1 MEKKYNFR
9 ALTANKDIEIKPV
22 TLKALQFAI
31 DKKSEVTNVAITGNY
46 GAGKSSVV
54 ESFERKCT
62 DKKFIH
68 ISLGQYDETIG
79 SEKNG
84 LNTRQINTI
93 EGKIIN
99 QLLHQINPNQIRKS
113 IFKTLDAESQIKPF
127 NISIYLGLV
136 ILLSLYLLNISSWNS
151 LIHNFS
157 WLSWTTKPII
167 SLLVL
172 VILFVLIIYGFY
184 FLLKLQKDFGFIKK
198 LSLKAEK
205 IETDIEIFSNDNSKV
220 SYFDRYLDD
229 VLYLFKQS
237 GADVIVFE
245 DIERFN
251 DSRIFEKLK
260 ELNIVINRK
269 RKICRDSKLVFFYLV
284 KDDLFESQERTKF
297 FDFIIPVVPVVTASN
312 SYDQLSKILKDME
325 LHKVLDEKFL
335 FNISLYLDDMR
346 LINNICNE
354 YLTYKETLSKL
365 PLESEKIFSMVVY
378 KNIFPKDFSLL
389 QKNQGYLF
397 ELLNSKEIALKNRRE
412 ELNSKIKE
420 LEKKIEK
427 ADEEQLNDELELYG
441 TILKLPYGRKVI
453 KVNRKFESDFS
464 TRSDYI
470 KELLAD
476 ESEICS
482 FDSYYNAHYNQ
493 NERNEDIDSVFPDIN
508 TPEFQER
515 LENIRNKKLIEKLEK
530 EIKKMNDELEKLDSY
545 RLSDVYQYATDI
557 DDFKSNFTEEIGN
570 NPQSSIISFLIRNA
584 YIDES
589 YQDYLNHF
597 YENTITVEEK
607 EYLRNVV
614 SGRDGNYDISL
625 TNTNE
630 IVNRLSIKDY
640 RYSYVLNYNLFD
652 YLLNSKKEND
662 NECLAQVFKQENV
675 LAFLINFYNT
685 LDRAT
690 SGQGVI
696 YKKETIKLFLK
707 KWLEHNVSLFN
718 EYLEIKNGGYAA
730 SNKNSLILSL
740 MNLVDLSDIP
750 EKTKVLISGYI
761 NDNQELLSPNMSYE
775 IQQFTKNLS
784 NIEIKVREYAQRI
797 YESLLDEK
805 KLTDYTDYKEIM
817 NYIYRNDLYSISEN
831 NLKFFIKWNL
841 GNRYTDDDF
850 THKNFELINKNIEL
864 KSLLDYCLDSEDNLL
879 QYANVYI
886 KISNGIMDDDSSYIE
901 HLLKHDILY
910 RVEDYEDG
918 EITPAVSIF
927 NSIPNFSIKY
937 TIEKFEGLSN
947 HIKLIENLVLLKKGQ
962 VNSEIVCSYFS
973 LFRNIDEYL
982 VDFINQD
989 PNFVLNR
996 EIFVQ
1001 LDEEVREDFF
1011 VQIVSEDNL
1020 NLTIYRTMLTSM
1032 QWHYENFDVTG
1043 LSDDRLEVLI
1053 DLNVIK
1059 FNANNLKFIRE
1070 KYPSMKNYSISRNIE
1085 KYLEIEEDVHDETE
1099 LNDLLQYEGI
1109 DDSYKLQII
1118 DILDHVSLKNKQFSL
1133 KLVAHILD
1141 SKFDIDDLSYI
1152 ISSNYYDN
1160 ADESIQI
1167 MIRQLVKENWDDLI
1181 RLDSEEISIQ
1191 LCRELLTM
1199 DDLQPLDRISL
1210 LKDNL
1215 LSNPEM
1221 STHRLALL
1229 GEYLNLFELWEIM
1242 DFLGDSDVYK
1252 EWEEAFE
1259 KLNRNGKGNN
1269 DVTVKKSNFN
1279 EKMRNY
1285 LLSKGLISSSSIQ
1298 PQGIRLNGF
1307 REGQIKYW

>member
-1 MEKKYNFR
+1 ME
-9 ALTANKDIEIKPV
+9 DM
-22 TLKALQFAI
+22 
-31 DKKSEVTNVAITGNY
+31 
-46 GAGKSSVV
+46 
-54 ESFERKCT
+54 
-62 DKKFIH
+62 
-68 ISLGQYDETIG
+68 
-79 SEKNG
+79 
-84 LNTRQINTI
+84 
-93 EGKIIN
+93 
-99 QLLHQINPNQIRKS
+99 LL
-113 IFKTLDAESQIKPF
+113 
-127 NISIYLGLV
+127 
-136 ILLSLYLLNISSWNS
+136 
-151 LIHNFS
+151 
-157 WLSWTTKPII
+157 
-167 SLLVL
+167 
-172 VILFVLIIYGFY
+172 
-184 FLLKLQKDFGFIKK
+184 
-198 LSLKAEK
+198 
-205 IETDIEIFSNDNSKV
+205 
-220 SYFDRYLDD
+220 
-229 VLYLFKQS
+229 
-237 GADVIVFE
+237 
-245 DIERFN
+245 
-251 DSRIFEKLK
+251 RI
-260 ELNIVINRK
+260 
-269 RKICRDSKLVFFYLV
+269 
-284 KDDLFESQERTKF
+284 
-297 FDFIIPVVPVVTASN
+297 
-312 SYDQLSKILKDME
+312 
-325 LHKVLDEKFL
+325 
-335 FNISLYLDDMR
+335 
-346 LINNICNE
+346 
-354 YLTYKETLSKL
+354 
-365 PLESEKIFSMVVY
+365 
-378 KNIFPKDFSLL
+378 
-389 QKNQGYLF
+389 
-397 ELLNSKEIALKNRRE
+397 
-412 ELNSKIKE
+412 
-420 LEKKIEK
+420 
-427 ADEEQLNDELELYG
+427 
-441 TILKLPYGRKVI
+441 
-453 KVNRKFESDFS
+453 
-464 TRSDYI
+464 
-470 KELLAD
+470 
-476 ESEICS
+476 
-482 FDSYYNAHYNQ
+482 
-493 NERNEDIDSVFPDIN
+493 
-508 TPEFQER
+508 
-515 LENIRNKKLIEKLEK
+515 
-530 EIKKMNDELEKLDSY
+530 
-545 RLSDVYQYATDI
+545 
-557 DDFKSNFTEEIGN
+557 
-570 NPQSSIISFLIRNA
+570 
-584 YIDES
+584 
-589 YQDYLNHF
+589 
-597 YENTITVEEK
+597 
-607 EYLRNVV
+607 
-614 SGRDGNYDISL
+614 
-625 TNTNE
+625 
-630 IVNRLSIKDY
+630 
-640 RYSYVLNYNLFD
+640 
-652 YLLNSKKEND
+652 
-662 NECLAQVFKQENV
+662 
-675 LAFLINFYNT
+675 
-685 LDRAT
+685 
-690 SGQGVI
+690 
-696 YKKETIKLFLK
+696 
-707 KWLEHNVSLFN
+707 
-718 EYLEIKNGGYAA
+718 
-730 SNKNSLILSL
+730 ILSL

-797 YESLLDEK
+797 YEPLLDEK
-805 KLTDYTDYKEIM
+805 KLTDYKEIM

-850 THKNFELINKNIEL
+850 THKNFELINNNIEL

-1160 ADESIQI
+1160 ADESIKI

-1191 LCRELLTM
+1191 LCRELLAM
-1199 DDLQPLDRISL
+1199 DDIETLDRKSL

-1221 STHRLALL
+1221 STHRLDLL
-1229 GEYLNLFELWEIM
+1229 GEYLNLFELREIM

-1252 EWEEAFE
+1252 EWEKAFE
-1259 KLNRNGKGNN
+1259 KLNSNGKGNN

-1285 LLSKGLISSSSIQ
+1285 LLSKRLISSSSIQ

-1307 REGQIKYW
+1307 REGEIKYW